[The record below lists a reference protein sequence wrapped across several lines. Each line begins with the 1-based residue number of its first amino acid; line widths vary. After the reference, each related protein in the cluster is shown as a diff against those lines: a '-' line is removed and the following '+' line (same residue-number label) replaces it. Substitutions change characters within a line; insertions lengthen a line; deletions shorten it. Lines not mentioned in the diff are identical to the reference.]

1 VHLTGWSS
9 AGPRG
14 KVIPARPER
23 FPISGEAGETLKEA
37 NQRVGL
43 DLSAHTVDR
52 FWNGEIMDLH
62 MAVDGVLDCEDDPN
76 DEQ

>member
-1 VHLTGWSS
+1 
-9 AGPRG
+9 
-14 KVIPARPER
+14 
-23 FPISGEAGETLKEA
+23 
-37 NQRVGL
+37 
-43 DLSAHTVDR
+43 LSAHTVDR